1 MDRAF
6 QRLVVRSRPLGNHAR
21 KYLRTVE
28 KHGERLLA
36 CLDRA
41 GELSRVHTDRS
52 APSLADDFDCVASAG
67 ADEDETLVLL
77 GTFYGIQF
85 LHQNARSLERLALD
99 LTEEP
104 DRLPSYRTFLRRV
117 EDDFFRLVSAYV
129 IRVLRVLV
137 PSPPPGPYLIC
148 AVGTRGHQDDID
160 VAVIDEGGEA
170 RPALEHTFAR
180 LSGQMLRY
188 ASTLDYYL
196 SGSVGVDGYCV
207 SLAELR
213 KALRSERPDFVVV
226 TELLRAEPLTG
237 SRALYRGLRRDVIA
251 EYFHRPG
258 QDNTRHELYLRGILG
273 EIRALLLRPAP
284 SDSVHPKDDGL
295 RLVIGLTSAM
305 KVIEGLRATQSR
317 DLLNQLRRRRPDLAR
332 HLAPLEESLVF
343 LDTFRH
349 LSQTLIAEEEEIQVE
364 GEGARENL
372 EGIAAAM
379 GYTDRGPVHATDR
392 LLVNYH
398 EAVEV
403 VHKVAEPLMEQVA
416 HHLAEGS
423 RFSRW
428 TRKRRPEEAP
438 PDLARQFA
446 RALRNFKGVRFWDDL
461 LEALSAP
468 DGRLLQAFVE
478 SFRKLSEKDRR
489 ALARDYADWGIEV
502 PYTFLTIQTLV
513 AQSGG
518 NREGG
523 PGIEINSAFLE
534 RLAGRNENI
543 RALARVFR
551 LYPDLVNR
559 FLLTL
564 DDDALDR
571 LAEIL
576 QAAIPNPEV
585 AAARDR
591 LLALIEVH
599 EGTSRYVK
607 RVLAR
612 VTRRHPATV
621 LALYDNAALQ
631 TMAQGRLAAA
641 ERHPRAAE
649 QRGLLGDFYDM
660 EFLRVAMGTLRGAS
674 RADTCAA
681 FTELTTNY
689 LTALFDVCL
698 RETEREAG
706 RRLTDRALP
715 ALYLTG
721 GYSRGRPYDE
731 DYDLVV
737 LTAAEDAESR
747 ELAER
752 TVVRMNRQIARRG
765 VIAQFHFGNR
775 LGRFVTGLDELVEW
789 LSGTGEDLFVDRC
802 QLLGSRLIVGSQKV
816 EQELVE
822 RILRPQV
829 FERWEE
835 FTESLSHE
843 VHERRARY
851 HDIEQGVIHLKEM
864 PGGIR
869 ELDLGLMAAGAR
881 LGLRDLTGEGLYER
895 VADLDPDNAESYAV
909 LSEACHFLVELR
921 SVYRVAVAASD
932 VMEKDYMNP
941 TARILGYYGGG
952 GEEPAD
958 QLFREIRE
966 RAAEAARAVD
976 RLLATASAGRRS

>member
-28 KHGERLLA
+28 KHGERLLT

-41 GELSRVHTDRS
+41 GELSRVHTDRC
-52 APSLADDFDCVASAG
+52 APSLADDFDRVAAAA
-67 ADEDETLVLL
+67 ADEDEALRLL

-104 DRLPSYRTFLRRV
+104 DRLPSYRAFLRRV

-137 PSPPPGPYLIC
+137 PSSPPGPYLIC

-160 VAVIDEGGEA
+160 VAVIDEGGDA
-170 RPALEHTFAR
+170 RPALEHIFAR

-196 SGSVGVDGYCV
+196 SGSVGVEGYCV
-207 SLAELR
+207 SLKEMR
-213 KALRSERPDFVVV
+213 RALRSERPDFVVV

-251 EYFHRPG
+251 DYFHRPG
-258 QDNTRHELYLRGILG
+258 SDNTRHELYLRGILG

-317 DLLNQLRRRRPDLAR
+317 DLLIQLRQHRPDLAR

-364 GEGARENL
+364 GESAGENL
-372 EGIAAAM
+372 ESIAAAM
-379 GYTDRGPVHATDR
+379 GYIDRGPVRAADQ

-403 VHKVAEPLMEQVA
+403 VHKVAEPLMVQVA
-416 HHLAEGS
+416 HHLAEVS

-428 TRKRRPEEAP
+428 TRKRQPEEAP
-438 PDLARQFA
+438 PDLARQFV
-446 RALRNFKGVRFWDDL
+446 RVMRHFRGVRFWDDL
-461 LEALSAP
+461 LDALCAP
-468 DGRLLQAFVE
+468 DGRLLRAFVE
-478 SFRKLSEKDRR
+478 SFAGLSDKDRR
-489 ALARDYADWGIEV
+489 SVARSYADWGIEV

-513 AQSGG
+513 AQAGG

-523 PGIEINSAFLE
+523 AGVEISSAFLE

-543 RALARVFR
+543 RALARVFSF
-551 LYPDLVNR
+551 YPDLMNR

-564 DDDALDR
+564 DKDALGR
-571 LAEIL
+571 LQAIL
-576 QAAIPNPEV
+576 QAAIGNPEV

-591 LLALIEVH
+591 LLSLIEVH
-599 EGTSRYVK
+599 QGTSRYVK

-612 VTRRHPATV
+612 VTVRHPSTV
-621 LALYDNAALQ
+621 LALSDNAALQ
-631 TMAQGRLAAA
+631 TMAQGRLAAG

-649 QRGLLGDFYDM
+649 QKGLLGDFYDM

-674 RADTCAA
+674 RSDTCAA
-681 FTELTTNY
+681 FAELTTNY

-698 RETEREAG
+698 REAEREAG

-721 GYSRGRPYDE
+721 GNSRGRPYDE
-731 DYDLVV
+731 DYDLAV
-737 LTAAEDAESR
+737 LTAAEDTESR

-752 TVVRMNRQIARRG
+752 TIVLMNRQIARRG
-765 VIAQFHFGNR
+765 VIAQYHFGNR
-775 LGRFVTGLDELVEW
+775 LGRFVTGLDELIEW
-789 LSGTGEDLFVDRC
+789 LSGPDEDLFVDRC
-802 QLLGSRLIVGSQKV
+802 QLLGSRLIVGNQKV
-816 EQELVE
+816 EHELAE

-835 FTESLSHE
+835 FTESL
-843 VHERRARY
+843 RREIHARRERY
-851 HDIEQGVIHLKEM
+851 HDIKEGVIHLKEM
-864 PGGIR
+864 PGGLR
-869 ELDLGLMAAGAR
+869 ELDLALMATGAR
-881 LGLRDLTGEGLYER
+881 LGLRDLTGEGLYDR
-895 VADLDPDNAESYAV
+895 LTIRDPDNAESYVV
-909 LSEACHFLVELR
+909 LSEACHFLVQLR
-921 SVYRVAVAASD
+921 SVYRVGVAASD
-932 VMEKDYMNP
+932 VMEREYLTP
-941 TARILGYYGGG
+941 TARILGYDGGTG
-952 GEEPAD
+952 QEPAE

-966 RAAEAARAVD
+966 RAAEASGAVD
-976 RLLATASAGRRS
+976 RLLASESVGRGR

>member
-28 KHGERLLA
+28 KHGERLLT

-41 GELSRVHTDRS
+41 GELSRVHTDRC
-52 APSLADDFDCVASAG
+52 APSLADDFDRVAAAG
-67 ADEDETLVLL
+67 SDEQETLQLL

-85 LHQNARSLERLALD
+85 LHQNARSLERLALE
-99 LTEEP
+99 LAEEP

-137 PSPPPGPYLIC
+137 PSTPPGPYLIC

-160 VAVIDEGGEA
+160 VAVIDEGGEV
-170 RPALEHTFAR
+170 RPALEHIFAR

-196 SGSVGVDGYCV
+196 SGSVGADGYCV

-213 KALRSERPDFVVV
+213 RALRSERPDFVVV

-251 EYFHRPG
+251 EYLFRPG
-258 QDNTRHELYLRGILG
+258 SDNTRHELYLRGILG

-284 SDSVHPKDDGL
+284 SDSIHPKDDGL

-305 KVIEGLRATQSR
+305 KVIEGLRATQPR
-317 DLLNQLRRRRPDLAR
+317 ELLIQLRRRRPDLAR

-349 LSQTLIAEEEEIQVE
+349 LSQTLIAEEEEIEVE
-364 GEGARENL
+364 GESARGNL
-372 EGIAAAM
+372 DAIAAAM
-379 GYTDRGPVHATDR
+379 GYADRGPVRASDR

-403 VHKVAEPLMEQVA
+403 VHKVAEPLMAHVA
-416 HHLAEGS
+416 HHLAECS

-428 TRKRRPEEAP
+428 TRKRRPEDAP
-438 PDLARQFA
+438 PDVARQFV
-446 RALRNFKGVRFWDDL
+446 RVMRHFKGVRFWDDL
-461 LEALSAP
+461 LETLSAP

-478 SFRKLSEKDRR
+478 SFAELSAEGRR
-489 ALARDYADWGIEV
+489 VVAAQIADWGIEV
-502 PYTFLTIQTLV
+502 PYTFLTIQTLL
-513 AQSGG
+513 AQRGG
-518 NREGG
+518 QRKDG
-523 PGIEINSAFLE
+523 PGIEITSAFLE
-534 RLAGRNENI
+534 RLEGENENI
-543 RALARVFR
+543 RALSRVFR
-551 LYPDLVNR
+551 FYPDLVNR

-564 DDDALDR
+564 DNDSLR
-571 LAEIL
+571 RL
-576 QAAIPNPEV
+576 QAILYAPIGNREV
-585 AAARDR
+585 ASARDR
-591 LLALIEVH
+591 LMALIEVH
-599 EGTSRYVK
+599 QGTSRYVK

-612 VTRRHPATV
+612 VTLRHPSTV
-621 LALYDNAALQ
+621 LAMTDNTALQ
-631 TMAQGRLAAA
+631 TMAQGHLAAG
-641 ERHPRAAE
+641 ERHPRPAE
-649 QRGLLGDFYDM
+649 QKGLLGDFYDM
-660 EFLRVAMGTLRGAS
+660 EFLRVAMGTLRGSS

-706 RRLTDRALP
+706 GRLADRALP
-715 ALYLTG
+715 AIYLTG
-721 GYSRGRPYDE
+721 GHSRGRPYDE

-765 VIAQFHFGNR
+765 VIAQYHFGER
-775 LGRFVTGLDELVEW
+775 LGKFVASLDELVEW
-789 LSGTGEDLFVDRC
+789 LSRPDDDLFVDRC
-802 QLLGSRLIVGSQKV
+802 QLLGSRLIVGSQRV
-816 EQELVE
+816 EQELVA

-835 FTESLSHE
+835 FTASLGRE
-843 VHERRARY
+843 VSERRERY
-851 HDIEQGVIHLKEM
+851 RDIEEGVIHLKEM
-864 PGGIR
+864 PGGLR

-881 LGLRDLTGEGLYER
+881 LGLRNLTGEGLYDRLAGSDAEH
-895 VADLDPDNAESYAV
+895 AESYAV
-909 LSEACHFLVELR
+909 LGEVCHFFVQLR

-932 VMEKDYMNP
+932 VLERAYSNP
-941 TARILGYYGGG
+941 VARILGYDGGA

-958 QLFREIRE
+958 QLFLEIRK
-966 RAAEAARAVD
+966 RSSEAAGAID
-976 RLLATASAGRRS
+976 RLLAATGAGRRS